1 MNTVRQVTR
10 HHIEPGRADMNIQI
24 TAQGPYGPG
33 GDQSQYVV
41 TSGAGVLCHVQ
52 FQQGNPADHGVNG
65 VSLEALLAICLD
77 RLDHLQRG
85 PYANSYNEHARLDI
99 ERAIESLNDRVR
111 EREWRRSTPSE
122 T

>member
-1 MNTVRQVTR
+1 MNSVRQVTR
-10 HHIEPGRADMNIQI
+10 HHVEPGRADMGIQI

-41 TSGAGVLCHVQ
+41 TSGAEALCHVQ
-52 FQQGNPADHGVNG
+52 FQQGNPAEYGVNG

-85 PYANSYNEHARLDI
+85 PYANPYNEHARLDI

-111 EREWRRSTPSE
+111 ERDWKRCEPS
-122 T
+122 